1 MCTSLIVSKKIVVI
15 LSMGPKGGGEGRG
28 TQQGEREE
36 KGGEN
41 DSCWVR
47 GGDWMENWWEVD
59 AEGNM
64 RILGTYVLWIN
75 ILKKSVPVGAMD
87 V

>member
-47 GGDWMENWWEVD
+47 GGD
-59 AEGNM
+59 
-64 RILGTYVLWIN
+64 
-75 ILKKSVPVGAMD
+75 
-87 V
+87 

>member
-15 LSMGPKGGGEGRG
+15 LSMGPKGGEGRG

-47 GGDWMENWWEVD
+47 GGGLNGELMGSGRGREYAHIRYLRSMNK
-59 AEGNM
+59 
-64 RILGTYVLWIN
+64 YF
-75 ILKKSVPVGAMD
+75 
-87 V
+87 